1 MIEKAIDFGAFYES
15 AKVFTAYTL
24 GYTCESI
31 KLSESDYTQGSSK
44 IISPNDLD
52 FIQAIF
58 SGKPQA
64 IIFEQTDK
72 AIEVAHKLMKIHT
85 AGTCA
90 LAVLNS
96 KENNEAQSEIELLG
110 KDARYVGVLQLFLKQ
125 HATDY
130 KEQYVESIL
139 QQQYNHLSENSVW
152 KSVTFLAQAIL
163 KSEDIS
169 LNRFYIEDAL
179 MASGFKIIKQAS
191 NHALSVKEEKEE
203 VHKETIISSSST
215 VEIDLDNRLKKFLL
229 LLKQD
234 LKDDEI
240 KESIIY
246 LKSLFERG

>member
-1 MIEKAIDFGAFYES
+1 
-15 AKVFTAYTL
+15 
-24 GYTCESI
+24 
-31 KLSESDYTQGSSK
+31 
-44 IISPNDLD
+44 
-52 FIQAIF
+52 
-58 SGKPQA
+58 
-64 IIFEQTDK
+64 
-72 AIEVAHKLMKIHT
+72 
-85 AGTCA
+85 
-90 LAVLNS
+90 VLNS